1 MTVDRFLEA
10 AKQVEKLAADYLGR
24 YAEYYTLEYLNCGNI
39 EFKVPKY
46 REDELL
52 AIVPDDTKDFN
63 TYMQFCFYNGKWS
76 LCMSH
81 TIRHVGEYKKAQ
93 EQKKLHKAG

>member
-1 MTVDRFLEA
+1 MTVNKFLET
-10 AKQVEKLAADYLGR
+10 AKQVEKLAADYLGE
-24 YAEYYTLEYLNCGNI
+24 YAEYYILEYLNCGNI

-46 REDELL
+46 KEEKLL
-52 AIVPDDTKDFN
+52 AILPDDRKDFH
-63 TYMQFCFYNGKWS
+63 TYMQFCFYNDKWN

-93 EQKKLHKAG
+93 ELKKSHKAV